1 MEFLSPR
8 LSWIR
13 IWRATSKQG
22 FENGQAKRAK
32 SQRSGEKK
40 KSFKK
45 MLEKRFYFKC
55 ALKWFSKSF
64 KMGDNG
70 GTQLILVKDE
80 LDRCM
85 DNGKR
90 ATWC

>member
-1 MEFLSPR
+1 MG
-8 LSWIR
+8 
-13 IWRATSKQG
+13 KQKAPSHKG
-22 FENGQAKRAK
+22 LG
-32 SQRSGEKK
+32 KK
-40 KSFKK
+40 IKKK
-45 MLEKRFYFKC
+45 MLQKRFYFKC

>member
-1 MEFLSPR
+1 
-8 LSWIR
+8 
-13 IWRATSKQG
+13 
-22 FENGQAKRAK
+22 
-32 SQRSGEKK
+32 
-40 KSFKK
+40 

-85 DNGKR
+85 DNEKR

>member
-1 MEFLSPR
+1 MVLGMG
-8 LSWIR
+8 
-13 IWRATSKQG
+13 KQKG
-22 FENGQAKRAK
+22 PSHKGL
-32 SQRSGEKK
+32 GGGGGG
-40 KSFKK
+40 
-45 MLEKRFYFKC
+45 LGKRFYFKC

-64 KMGDNG
+64 NMGDNG

-85 DNGKR
+85 DNGEK